1 MENGVYIGKALV
13 RMVFAVLHCH
23 NRMNGDTINHV
34 CTQRP
39 CCTQSSK
46 IMMDQCVSPILS
58 APKNYRSCSRIHWFR
73 ITQKN

>member
-34 CTQRP
+34 CTQKTLLHTKFKDHDGSMCSP
-39 CCTQSSK
+39 HSFSSK
-46 IMMDQCVSPILS
+46 KLQVM
-58 APKNYRSCSRIHWFR
+58 
-73 ITQKN
+73 